1 MESDVLIDIKD
12 LQALANDIDNFKVTK
27 HVTERFKERG
37 IKLRNVRNALL
48 NGEIIEQYPNDYP
61 FPSCLVLNFLDGE
74 TPIHVCV
81 GLGDNK
87 LWIITA
93 YYPNTDEWEDDFKTR
108 KAVD

>member
-1 MESDVLIDIKD
+1 MINIKD
-12 LQALANDIDNFKVTK
+12 LQILARDIDNFNVTK
-27 HVTERFKERG
+27 HMTKRFRERG
-37 IKLRNVRNALL
+37 IILKQVRCALL

-61 FPSCLVLNFLDGE
+61 FPSCLVLSFLDGK

-81 GLGDNK
+81 GLGDDNK

-93 YYPNTDEWEDDFKTR
+93 YYPDTIEWEEDFKTR

>member
-1 MESDVLIDIKD
+1 MIDIKD
-12 LQALANDIDNFKVTK
+12 LQALASDIDNFKVTK
-27 HVTERFKERG
+27 HMAVRFKERG
-37 IKLRNVRNALL
+37 IKLGYVRNALL

-61 FPSCLVLNFLDGE
+61 FPSCLVLNTSDGE

-81 GLGDNK
+81 GLGDDK

-93 YYPNTDEWEDDFKTR
+93 YYPDTNEWESDFKTR

>member
-1 MESDVLIDIKD
+1 MIDIKD
-12 LQALANDIDNFKVTK
+12 LQALANDIDNFNVTK
-27 HVTERFKERG
+27 HVTKRFKERG
-37 IKLRNVRNALL
+37 IKLMYVRYALL
-48 NGEIIEQYPNDYP
+48 NGEIIEQYPNDHP
-61 FPSCLVLNFLDGE
+61 FPSCLVLSFWGGKI
-74 TPIHVCV
+74 PIHVCV